1 MPMKRAMKLAAV
13 PVVTLLLA
21 TAAGLAWYVF
31 APPLAE
37 DLPLASDL
45 ISADS
50 DNGQYLLSES
60 THKTDHAQLKP
71 FLAPQRRRAFCGPAT
86 SAAVIN
92 AALRPSSP
100 VTQFSFFGN
109 ATTNTKSELAVSLSG
124 LTLEELALLLHAHGL
139 AVRTVHAEHTDVA
152 TFRADA
158 QAVLGEPLAFMV
170 VNYDRG
176 ALEQAGAGHIS
187 PLGAYHVETD
197 RLLVMDVATYKY
209 PYTWVPLG
217 KLWDA
222 MNTVDRD
229 SARTRG
235 YLVVTV
241 GAGVDGTS
249 GR

>member
-1 MPMKRAMKLAAV
+1 MPMKRAKKLTAALAA
-13 PVVTLLLA
+13 TLLLA
-21 TAAGLAWYVF
+21 TAASLAWYVF
-31 APPLAE
+31 AAPLAE

-50 DNGQYLLSES
+50 AEGQHLLSES
-60 THKTDHAQLKP
+60 AHKTDHAQLKP
-71 FLAPQRRRAFCGPAT
+71 FLRPQRRRAFCGPAT

-92 AALRPSSP
+92 AVLRPSNP
-100 VTQFSFFGN
+100 VTQFSIFD
-109 ATTNTKSELAVSLSG
+109 TTTPQTKSELAVSLSG
-124 LTLEELALLLHAHGL
+124 LTLEELALLLRAHGL

-158 QAVLGEPLAFMV
+158 QAVLGEPLAYMV

-176 ALEQAGAGHIS
+176 ALQQAGAGHIS

-209 PYTWVPLG
+209 PYSWVPLS